1 MWHPNIGI
9 YFFFTFKSFFTS
21 LKSLCTEVLQRS
33 CAFLE
38 LLSVTTSLWQSG
50 RGLSFVSGHLFV
62 AECVMPDTNVDALD
76 VHRHNLPGPPWV
88 PSWGRTKGTQRLGRV
103 RTTQTQKGFPKQTSG
118 IFLLLLWPIPCWC
131 LRVLLPSRRAGAQSW
146 TSCFD
151 RPRFPGGFVQS
162 HPRLQ
167 TPPSLLIPCNSYIS
181 RLYLSLHFQTHIFP
195 PGCLTRASHLTGPKL
210 SSWLIPLS
218 HLLLP
223 QSLPIQK
230 ITTTRLA

>member
-1 MWHPNIGI
+1 MAPKYRHLYLFHIQK
-9 YFFFTFKSFFTS
+9 FFHQFEISAHRS
-21 LKSLCTEVLQRS
+21 SAEILCVPRAPL
-33 CAFLE
+33 CHDF
-38 LLSVTTSLWQSG
+38 SVAERKG
-50 RGLSFVSGHLFV
+50 PVFVSGHLFV

-103 RTTQTQKGFPKQTSG
+103 RTTRTQKGFPKQTSG